1 MPTRGN
7 GRLSLTHPI
16 LVVHGLGS
24 DPANDTHSVPWSTK
38 SVGLLGVRYQVS
50 VGRSVCGPRN
60 DKPVPHGSFID
71 VAASAIYRRAMAGL
85 NVQNITAA
93 AFQQDVVERSMKTP
107 VLLDFWADCEPC
119 KQLSPVL
126 EKLATEYNGGFAL
139 GRVETQTEPELA
151 EAFGVQGVPFCVLVQ
166 QGRPA
171 DGFQGV
177 LPESEIIDFLARNG
191 VQPEAAAAAGDV
203 AEVADALSGIPEEDS
218 SFSSGE
224 RITDGLAWFG
234 DELVSASGEAAA
246 KLQQAKQQ
254 FLAREYEPAMTSI
267 LESVELDRDF
277 QKGLARRAML
287 LCFIII
293 GEDDELLDSFRR
305 RLATL
310 LY

>member
-1 MPTRGN
+1 
-7 GRLSLTHPI
+7 
-16 LVVHGLGS
+16 
-24 DPANDTHSVPWSTK
+24 
-38 SVGLLGVRYQVS
+38 
-50 VGRSVCGPRN
+50 
-60 DKPVPHGSFID
+60 
-71 VAASAIYRRAMAGL
+71 MAGP
-85 NVQNITAA
+85 NVQNITVAS
-93 AFQQDVVERSMKTP
+93 FQKDVVERSMQTP

-119 KQLSPVL
+119 KTLGPVL
-126 EKLATEYNGGFAL
+126 EKLATDYSGGFVL
-139 GRVETQTEPELA
+139 GRVETQAEQELA

-177 LPESEIIDFLARNG
+177 LPESEIVEFLARNG
-191 VQPEAAAAAGDV
+191 VQPEAAAPVEEEEPALDPNSPQARFERACAAAAIGDAADV
-203 AEVADALSGIPEEDS
+203 TDALSGIPEEDS
-218 SFSSGE
+218 NYSGGQ
-224 RITDGLAWFG
+224 RIADGLAWFA

-254 FLAREYEPAMTSI
+254 FLAREYEPAMTAI

-277 QKGLARRAML
+277 QNGLARRSML

-293 GEDDELLDSFRR
+293 GEEDERLDSFRR

>member
-1 MPTRGN
+1 
-7 GRLSLTHPI
+7 
-16 LVVHGLGS
+16 
-24 DPANDTHSVPWSTK
+24 
-38 SVGLLGVRYQVS
+38 
-50 VGRSVCGPRN
+50 
-60 DKPVPHGSFID
+60 
-71 VAASAIYRRAMAGL
+71 MAGS
-85 NVQNITAA
+85 NVQNITVAS
-93 AFQQDVVERSMKTP
+93 FQQDVVERSMQTP

-126 EKLATEYNGGFAL
+126 EKLATDYHGGFVL
-139 GRVETQTEPELA
+139 GRVETHAEQELA

-177 LPESEIIDFLARNG
+177 LPESEIVEFLARNG
-191 VQPEAAAAAGDV
+191 VQPEAAAPVEEEETPVDPNTPEARFERARIAAATGDV

-218 SFSSGE
+218 NYSAGE
-224 RITDGLAWFG
+224 RITDGLAWFA
-234 DELVSASGEAAA
+234 DELVSATGEAAV

-277 QKGLARRAML
+277 HKALARRAML

-293 GEDDELLDSFRR
+293 GEEDELLDSFRR

>member
-1 MPTRGN
+1 M
-7 GRLSLTHPI
+7 
-16 LVVHGLGS
+16 
-24 DPANDTHSVPWSTK
+24 THSVPRSTK
-38 SVGLLGVRYQVS
+38 SIGLLGVRYQVS

-191 VQPEAAAAAGDV
+191 VQPEAAAAAEEEEVVVDPNSPEARFERARAAAAAGDV